1 MLFFLI
7 NRWLDDAGSEE
18 KDIAKHNELVQ
29 ENIEVGVMFASKAF
43 IQLLANPFVG
53 PLTNKWVNNLK
64 LRYTSEIVSAFECRM
79 ITEQYSTVP

>member
-1 MLFFLI
+1 MLLLFFL
-7 NRWLDDAGSEE
+7 LQFCYLSDDAGSEE

-53 PLTNKWVNNLK
+53 PLTNKWVYIQK
-64 LRYTSEIVSAFECRM
+64 KTSIQIAS
-79 ITEQYSTVP
+79 Q

>member
-7 NRWLDDAGSEE
+7 THLDDAGSEE

-53 PLTNKWVNNLK
+53 PLTNKWVN
-64 LRYTSEIVSAFECRM
+64 SPI
-79 ITEQYSTVP
+79 